1 MLKAAVD
8 DGVIAVNPAEKLG
21 RLLHLGTSKQERQEN
36 IKAMTR
42 EQRFNFLQSAS
53 HVVPRYYPLFLTLAG
68 TGLRLG
74 EALALQWG
82 DVDECAREIR
92 VARTISDGRVDT
104 PKSGYGRTVD
114 LSQMLTAALQKC

>member
-74 EALALQWG
+74 EALALQFVRAWLLQL
-82 DVDECAREIR
+82 IP
-92 VARTISDGRVDT
+92 TITIANNIMHFIYPRG
-104 PKSGYGRTVD
+104 
-114 LSQMLTAALQKC
+114 LN